1 MDPGLFNTPDYFDLL
16 KTTATTASGSVKD
29 SFHFSQNTQEYND
42 SFIRGISFGYGM
54 SLRAVSTAPPREFIV
69 WDVVADSSAG
79 RAGVRRSQRVVE
91 VDGEDF
97 VNGNNVDILN
107 AGLFPEFDNEA
118 HAFVLEAFD
127 RSSRISV
134 NLVTSAAVPAQPV
147 KSVTVLPTA
156 TGNVGYMHFNT
167 HNAVSEQA
175 LVEAF
180 ELLEAEGVSDLVLD
194 LRYNGG
200 GFLTIAAQVGYMI
213 AGSAN
218 IDGQF
223 FERLIF
229 NDKHTQFDPVTGRR
243 LEPAPFVNETVN
255 ISGNFSS
262 GQLLPTLNLSRVFV
276 LSGSRTC
283 SASESIINSLR
294 GIDVEVVLIGGK
306 TCGKPYGF
314 YPFDNCGTTYFSVH
328 FAGENAKNF
337 GEYSDGFKA
346 ANDSDPGGVTLPGCL
361 VADDLTREFGD
372 PSEAMLAAALQ
383 YRQDESCPPIA
394 KSKSAKLAYVRK
406 DGEAEVEVP
415 SGFAFENIKIMN
427 R

>member
-1 MDPGLFNTPDYFDLL
+1 
-16 KTTATTASGSVKD
+16 
-29 SFHFSQNTQEYND
+29 
-42 SFIRGISFGYGM
+42 
-54 SLRAVSTAPPREFIV
+54 
-69 WDVVADSSAG
+69 
-79 RAGVRRSQRVVE
+79 
-91 VDGEDF
+91 
-97 VNGNNVDILN
+97 
-107 AGLFPEFDNEA
+107 
-118 HAFVLEAFD
+118 
-127 RSSRISV
+127 
-134 NLVTSAAVPAQPV
+134 
-147 KSVTVLPTA
+147 
-156 TGNVGYMHFNT
+156 
-167 HNAVSEQA
+167 
-175 LVEAF
+175 
-180 ELLEAEGVSDLVLD
+180 
-194 LRYNGG
+194 
-200 GFLTIAAQVGYMI
+200 
-213 AGSAN
+213 
-218 IDGQF
+218 
-223 FERLIF
+223 IF